1 MGYSKEQYE
10 EQINSAVVFSIDR
23 SNNSVLWETEA
34 RKLLVLTIEY
44 YKDCVMRKETF
55 ENYAVELFESV
66 QQSIRS
72 FSPEKGTFLH
82 YVNVA
87 VKHRI
92 NQKKLADTLDQQRQ
106 GMSVSAKDNQLIRK
120 MLSFVRSKGYDIN
133 NQETQERIA
142 AQFNVPVLQVRFC
155 VEQSQI
161 KVINETISDEE
172 GEESSIFDKIAA
184 AEPSAEQS
192 MEYKEKQFDLIRRI
206 DVAFRACQDRQKPLL
221 SSLLTARLITAID
234 LNDDL
239 LTELE
244 TVSFIDKTLMREYR
258 SGRKMPSAKQI
269 AEQHG
274 TSEQSV
280 SRTYKTFIEKV
291 SRKG

>member
-1 MGYSKEQYE
+1 MGYTKEQYE
-10 EQINSAVVFSIDR
+10 EQINSAIVFSIDR
-23 SNNSVLWETEA
+23 SNNSVLWETET

-55 ENYAVELFESV
+55 ENYAVELFESI

-72 FSPEKGTFLH
+72 FSPDKGTFLH

-92 NQKKLADTLDQQRQ
+92 DQKKLADTLDQQRQ

-120 MLSFVRSKGYDIN
+120 MLSFARSKGYNVNDR
-133 NQETQERIA
+133 ETQERIA
-142 AQFNVPVLQVRFC
+142 AQFNVPVSQVRFC

-161 KVINETISDEE
+161 KVFNETISDEE

-192 MEYKEKQFDLIRRI
+192 MEDREKQFDLIRRI
-206 DVAFRACQDRQKPLL
+206 DVAFRTCQERQKPLL
-221 SSLLTARLITAID
+221 SRLLTAKLIPAID
-234 LNDDL
+234 LNDDTL
-239 LTELE
+239 LELE
-244 TVSFIDKTLMREYR
+244 TVSFIDKPLMKEYL
-258 SGRKMPSAKQI
+258 SGMGMPSARQI
-269 AEQHG
+269 AEEYG

-280 SRTYKTFIEKV
+280 SRTYKTFLEKV
-291 SRKG
+291 PRKG

>member
-280 SRTYKTFIEKV
+280 SRTYKTFLEKV
-291 SRKG
+291 PRKG

>member
-23 SNNSVLWETEA
+23 SNDSVLWETEA

-87 VKHRI
+87 VKNRI
-92 NQKKLADTLDQQRQ
+92 NQKKLSDALDRQRQ

-120 MLSFVRSKGYDIN
+120 MLSFVRSKGYDVN
-133 NQETQERIA
+133 DRETQERIA
-142 AQFNVPVLQVRFC
+142 ARFNVPVSQVRFC

-161 KVINETISDEE
+161 TVLNETISDED
-172 GEESSIFDKIAA
+172 GEESSIFDKIASA
-184 AEPSAEQS
+184 DPSAEQS
-192 MEYKEKQFDLIRRI
+192 MEDREKQFDLIRRV
-206 DVAFRACQDRQKPLL
+206 DAAFRTCQDRQKPLL
-221 SSLLTARLITAID
+221 SRLLTARLIPAID
-234 LNDDL
+234 LNDEL
-239 LTELE
+239 LSELE
-244 TVSFIDKTLMREYR
+244 ALSFIDKSLMKEYI
-258 SGRKMPSAKQI
+258 SGVKVPSARQI
-269 AEQHG
+269 AEEYG
-274 TSEQSV
+274 MSEQSV
-280 SRTYKTFIEKV
+280 SRTYKTFLEKV
-291 SRKG
+291 PRKG

>member
-1 MGYSKEQYE
+1 MGYTKEQYE
-10 EQINSAVVFSIDR
+10 EQINSADVFSIDR

-55 ENYAVELFESV
+55 ENYGFELFESV

-92 NQKKLADTLDQQRQ
+92 DQKKLADTLDQQRQ

-142 AQFNVPVLQVRFC
+142 AQFNVSVSQVRFC

-172 GEESSIFDKIAA
+172 GEESSIFDKIASA
-184 AEPSAEQS
+184 DPNAEQS
-192 MEYKEKQFDLIRRI
+192 MEDKEKQFDLIRRI

-244 TVSFIDKTLMREYR
+244 TVTFVNKTLVKEYIA
-258 SGRKMPSAKQI
+258 GTEIPSARQI
-269 AEQHG
+269 AKYYG
-274 TSEQSV
+274 LSEQSA
-280 SRTYKTFIEKV
+280 SRTLNNFLDKV
-291 SRKG
+291 PRKG